1 MSLSAETNSNQ
12 TPVMTEESLTELA
25 GLFKTFGDVT
35 RLRIMEVLFRQK
47 ELCVNDLAQE
57 LSMTQSAISHQLRL
71 LKQSR
76 LVRSRRDGKMI
87 YYSLDDEHVYSIL
100 GQGMDHVMEHNI

>member
-1 MSLSAETNSNQ
+1 MSSNTTENISAASG
-12 TPVMTEESLTELA
+12 MSEESLAELA

-35 RLRIMEVLFRQK
+35 RIRIMEVLSLRG

-71 LKQSR
+71 LKQAR

-87 YYSLDDEHVYSIL
+87 FYALDDEHVYSML
-100 GQGMDHVMEHNI
+100 AQGIEHVKEHRH